1 MRDMDPEV
9 VEMYEQIGQYMS
21 KYRSG
26 KVPKA
31 FKIIPKMINWE
42 QILLLVVC

>member
-1 MRDMDPEV
+1 VRDLDPKVIELYKEV
-9 VEMYEQIGQYMS
+9 GELMS

-31 FKIIPKMINWE
+31 FKAIPTLVNWE
-42 QILLLVVC
+42 QILE